1 MRGCLR
7 ACVGQ
12 EVFRSDKTDNVAFS
26 KVIGKC
32 YVMSVKEYFK
42 NKPEVTFPA
51 KHLHVPV
58 VSPINMCPSDRLDC
72 VFRCRNVFIS
82 TRTRI

>member
-42 NKPEVTFPA
+42 NKPEVT
-51 KHLHVPV
+51 LPV
-58 VSPINMCPSDRLDC
+58 TASRINMYEYTCHRLAC
-72 VFRCRNVFIS
+72 FQVQCTPIEVHVHC
-82 TRTRI
+82 

>member
-1 MRGCLR
+1 MFAPRHCLR

-42 NKPEVTFPA
+42 NKPEVT
-51 KHLHVPV
+51 LPV
-58 VSPINMCPSDRLDC
+58 TVNPINMYMYE
-72 VFRCRNVFIS
+72 
-82 TRTRI
+82 